1 MGTQRAKAGLT
12 NEAARFICA
21 LLCVAVA
28 AIHVIDQGGIPGSKT
43 PTYVGIGY
51 WILEI
56 VAVLT
61 AIALLAK
68 AGARA
73 PWFVAIGVGA
83 GPLIGYVLSRGPGLP
98 DYSDDIGN
106 WLEPLGVLSLVVEAI
121 LIVLALTAFIRRQGT
136 RPGAPASRTSNAS
149 GKR

>member
-1 MGTQRAKAGLT
+1 MRTQRAKAHAP
-12 NEAARFICA
+12 NAAARFIGA
-21 LLCVAVA
+21 LLCVVVA

-61 AIALLAK
+61 AITLLAK
-68 AGARA
+68 PAARA
-73 PWFVAIGVGA
+73 PWFVAIAVGA
-83 GPLIGYVLSRGPGLP
+83 GPLIGYTLSRGPGLP

-106 WLEPLGVLSLVVEAI
+106 WLEPLGVLSLAVEAT
-121 LIVLALTAFIRRQGT
+121 LIMLALTAFIRGT
-136 RPGAPASRTSNAS
+136 QRGAPGQPTSNAPA
-149 GKR
+149 RP